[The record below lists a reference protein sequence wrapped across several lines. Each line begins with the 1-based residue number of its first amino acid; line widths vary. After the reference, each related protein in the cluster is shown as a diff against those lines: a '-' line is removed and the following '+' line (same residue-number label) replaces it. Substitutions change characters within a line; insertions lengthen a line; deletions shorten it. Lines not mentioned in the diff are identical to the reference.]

1 MALAGCAGSEGA
13 GKQSGSAAT
22 PAAAAAAQGGSS
34 RRGAPAQ
41 PAADAVAVRAAPV
54 RREALSSLYSTS
66 ASLRA
71 DRRAIIT
78 ARTRGVIRKLL
89 VEEGDTVAESQD
101 LAALENDEQRIALSR
116 AVTTRDTLLRDL
128 ERSRNLHEEGLVSDE
143 DFESVR
149 RQSQDAMQA
158 AALAELELSRTMIR
172 APFAGVIVRRYLDV
186 GATVADGS
194 EVYDLA
200 DLSPLYADVEVPER
214 HVISL
219 APGQAVR
226 LIADALDRVIPAVIE
241 RIAPAVDPETGTV
254 KVTLAIEGAANVRPG
269 AFVRVNI
276 VVETHQDALVV
287 PRLALVAEGTRWYLF
302 RLEDDETVH
311 RLEVTLG
318 FEEGDR
324 VEVLRVVSE
333 DEDLSPGTQ
342 VIVSGAP
349 ALTDGA
355 PVNVVA
361 SADEAS
367 DGDSSAAR

>member
-1 MALAGCAGSEGA
+1 
-13 GKQSGSAAT
+13 
-22 PAAAAAAQGGSS
+22 
-34 RRGAPAQ
+34 
-41 PAADAVAVRAAPV
+41 
-54 RREALSSLYSTS
+54 
-66 ASLRA
+66 
-71 DRRAIIT
+71 
-78 ARTRGVIRKLL
+78 
-89 VEEGDTVAESQD
+89 VEEGDTVAESQE
-101 LAALENDEQRIALSR
+101 LAALENDEQRIALAR

-143 DFESVR
+143 DFEDVR
-149 RQSQDAMQA
+149 RRSQDAMQG

-254 KVTLAIEGAANVRPG
+254 KVTLAIEGTANVRPG

-302 RLEDDETVH
+302 RLEDDNTVH

-361 SADEAS
+361 SPDEDS
-367 DGDSSAAR
+367 DGDSSAAL